1 MKICVQWMI
10 GFFCFLLFCVQGFS
24 NESKANQEKLSIE
37 TFEAVAYSTEDKIL
51 YRELHRIQRKNQRII
66 HSETRY
72 LNPEGEKIAEMISDY
87 SNNIHV
93 PNYRFSDELQN
104 YEDGVECRH
113 KECVM
118 YRIESGSKKEI
129 QEFSIADQFF
139 AGQGWHHYIRENLE
153 LLKDQQATMNLI
165 LPGRLDDF
173 RLQLETEG
181 VSEKEIRFKL
191 EFEHWLLKLF
201 TPVLYFTYDPKKR
214 RLMEYR
220 GPSNINTEDNEFKE
234 VRIIYQYPD

>member
-10 GFFCFLLFCVQGFS
+10 GFFCLLLFCVQGFS
-24 NESKANQEKLSIE
+24 IESEANQEKLSIE

-66 HSETRY
+66 HSEIRY
-72 LNPEGEKIAEMISDY
+72 LNPEGEKITEMISDY

-93 PNYRFSDELQN
+93 PNYRFSDELQ
-104 YEDGVECRH
+104 D
-113 KECVM
+113 
-118 YRIESGSKKEI
+118 KEI
-129 QEFSIADQFF
+129 QEFSIADRFF

-201 TPVLYFTYDPKKR
+201 TPVLYLTYDPTKR
-214 RLMEYR
+214 RLMEYW

-234 VRIIYQYPD
+234 VRIIYQYQD

>member
-1 MKICVQWMI
+1 
-10 GFFCFLLFCVQGFS
+10 
-24 NESKANQEKLSIE
+24 
-37 TFEAVAYSTEDKIL
+37 
-51 YRELHRIQRKNQRII
+51 
-66 HSETRY
+66 
-72 LNPEGEKIAEMISDY
+72 
-87 SNNIHV
+87 
-93 PNYRFSDELQN
+93 
-104 YEDGVECRH
+104 
-113 KECVM
+113 M

-129 QEFSIADQFF
+129 QEFSIADRFF

-153 LLKDQQATMNLI
+153 LLKHQQATMNLI

-181 VSEKEIRFKL
+181 VSEKKIRIKL

-201 TPVLYFTYDPKKR
+201 TPVLYLTYDPKKR

>member
-1 MKICVQWMI
+1 
-10 GFFCFLLFCVQGFS
+10 
-24 NESKANQEKLSIE
+24 
-37 TFEAVAYSTEDKIL
+37 
-51 YRELHRIQRKNQRII
+51 
-66 HSETRY
+66 
-72 LNPEGEKIAEMISDY
+72 
-87 SNNIHV
+87 
-93 PNYRFSDELQN
+93 
-104 YEDGVECRH
+104 
-113 KECVM
+113 M

-191 EFEHWLLKLF
+191 EL
-201 TPVLYFTYDPKKR
+201 DI
-214 RLMEYR
+214 
-220 GPSNINTEDNEFKE
+220 GC
-234 VRIIYQYPD
+234 

>member
-10 GFFCFLLFCVQGFS
+10 GFLCLLLFGVQGFS
-24 NESKANQEKLSIE
+24 IESEANQEKLSIE

-66 HSETRY
+66 YSETRY
-72 LNPEGEKIAEMISDY
+72 LNPEGEQIAEMISDY

-93 PNYRFSDELQN
+93 PNYRFSDELQD

-113 KECVM
+113 KKCMM

-129 QEFSIADQFF
+129 QEFPIADRFF

-153 LLKDQQATMNLI
+153 LL
-165 LPGRLDDF
+165 
-173 RLQLETEG
+173 
-181 VSEKEIRFKL
+181 
-191 EFEHWLLKLF
+191 
-201 TPVLYFTYDPKKR
+201 
-214 RLMEYR
+214 
-220 GPSNINTEDNEFKE
+220 
-234 VRIIYQYPD
+234 